1 MTLIIVMIIGVIFI
15 TFMFWKGFDDGRFLL
30 FYSEKNL
37 KNRDFILRFC
47 GIITMYG
54 VAVTSILGTVGENF
68 SGIIISL
75 IIIAVFI
82 IESVLAFKSK
92 NN

>member
-1 MTLIIVMIIGVIFI
+1 MAFVIVMIMGVMFL
-15 TFMFWKGFDDGRFLL
+15 TFLFWKGFDDGRFLL
-30 FYSEKNL
+30 FYSENNL

-54 VAVTSILGTVGENF
+54 TAVTSILGIVGENF
-68 SGIIISL
+68 SSIIISL

-82 IESVLAFKSK
+82 LESVFAFKSK

>member
-1 MTLIIVMIIGVIFI
+1 MAFVIVAILGVMFL
-15 TFMFWKGFDDGRFLL
+15 TFLFWKGFDDGRFLP
-30 FYSEKNL
+30 FYSESNL

-54 VAVTSILGTVGENF
+54 SAVTSVLGIVGENF
-68 SGIIISL
+68 SGVIISL
-75 IIIAVFI
+75 IIIAVCIF
-82 IESVLAFKSK
+82 ESVLAFKSK

>member
-1 MTLIIVMIIGVIFI
+1 MIIGVIFI
-15 TFMFWKGFDDGRFLL
+15 TFLFWKGFDDGRFLPL
-30 FYSEKNL
+30 YSENDL

-54 VAVTSILGTVGENF
+54 TAVTSILGIVGDNF
-68 SGIIISL
+68 FGIIISL
-75 IIIAVFI
+75 IIIAVCI
-82 IESVLAFKSK
+82 IESIFAFKSK

>member
-1 MTLIIVMIIGVIFI
+1 MALVIVMILGVMFI
-15 TFMFWKGFDDGRFLL
+15 SFLFWKGFDDGRFLP
-30 FYSEKNL
+30 FYSESNL
-37 KNRDFILRFC
+37 NNRDFILRFC

-54 VAVTSILGTVGENF
+54 TAVTSILGIVGENF

-75 IIIAVFI
+75 IIISVCI
-82 IESVLAFKSK
+82 LESVFAFKSK